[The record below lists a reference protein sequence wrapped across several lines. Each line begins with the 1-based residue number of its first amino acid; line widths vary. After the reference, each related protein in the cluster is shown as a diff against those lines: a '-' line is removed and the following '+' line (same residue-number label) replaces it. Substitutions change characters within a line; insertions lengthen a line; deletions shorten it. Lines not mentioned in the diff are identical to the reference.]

1 MAQPQVR
8 AGFPAYSASLPQKGR
23 PKALLSSAPPSL
35 FGFTKATS
43 PLGPNRSL
51 QTKAS
56 YALYLHIPFCLRK
69 CHYCDFVSY
78 PGRSPQEMA
87 GYCRDLED
95 EMALVV
101 EEWRPGPAATIYV
114 GGGTPTLLPAP
125 QLERLFKAVEHFFG
139 VEPGAEITVEA
150 NPGTVDGRKLKILK
164 AAGVNRLSL
173 GVQSLDDG
181 LLAAMGRIHRR
192 RDVYGAFQEARR
204 TGFDNI
210 NVDLIFGLPG
220 QTLKAW
226 KATLKEIVSL
236 EPEHVSCYCLQLEED
251 TPWGRQAEAGVL
263 SLPGE
268 ELELAMYREAREFLA
283 VAGYEHYEISNFAR
297 PGYRCH
303 HNIAYW
309 LNMPYLGL
317 GAAAASHW
325 RGRRWQNCRD
335 LAAYHH
341 ALADGRLP
349 QEEMEILTPRQMMAE
364 TMFMGLRLIE
374 GVDLEDFR
382 RRFGVDA
389 REVYGRELEGLYRA
403 GLLEEREG
411 RLKLTEK
418 GLPLANEVFIRFI

>member
-1 MAQPQVR
+1 MRQGCRIGREPRLSLRLNHRPIRKGQ
-8 AGFPAYSASLPQKGR
+8 GASE
-23 PKALLSSAPPSL
+23 
-35 FGFTKATS
+35 
-43 PLGPNRSL
+43 N
-51 QTKAS
+51 KAS
-56 YALYLHIPFCLRK
+56 HVYIHIPFCIRK

-78 PGRSPQEMA
+78 PGQAPEVMFA
-87 GYCRDLED
+87 YCLDLER
-95 EMALVV
+95 EMALVAGK
-101 EEWRPGPAATIYV
+101 WQPGPVATVYI

-125 QLERLFKAVEHFFG
+125 QLGRLLEALEHFFG
-139 VEPGAEITVEA
+139 LEPGAEVTVEA
-150 NPGTVDGRKLKILK
+150 NPGTVDVRKLKILK

-173 GVQSLDDG
+173 GVQSLDDD

-192 RDVYGAFQEARR
+192 RDVYEALDQARR
-204 TGFDNI
+204 AGFRNI

-236 EPEHVSCYCLQLEED
+236 EPEHVSCYCLQVEED
-251 TPWGRQAEAGVL
+251 TPWGRQAAAGVL

-268 ELELAMYREAREFLA
+268 DMELAMYREAREFLA
-283 VAGYEHYEISNFAR
+283 AAGYEQYEISNFAR
-297 PGYRCH
+297 PGYRCR

-309 LNMPYLGL
+309 LNLPYLGL

-325 RGRRWQNCRD
+325 QGRRWQNCRD
-335 LAAYHH
+335 LQEYHH
-341 ALADGRLP
+341 ALACGRLP
-349 QEEMEILTPRQMMAE
+349 REEMEILTPRQMMAE

-374 GVDLEDFR
+374 GVDLEDFQ

-389 REVYGRELEGLYRA
+389 REVYGRELEGLHRT

-418 GLPLANEVFIRFI
+418 GLTLANEVFIQFI